1 MLKQIILTI
10 LVLLCTVVANGTLL
24 MNGCCPVHHGT
35 PVRDESAAMDAC
47 IKNNFCHPVGK
58 CIPCQLDAPSNCH
71 EGSGDCGMS
80 YACTIAV
87 TGGRKDITAK
97 PDSNL

>member
-1 MLKQIILTI
+1 
-10 LVLLCTVVANGTLL
+10 
-24 MNGCCPVHHGT
+24 
-35 PVRDESAAMDAC
+35 MDAC

-87 TGGRKDITAK
+87 TGGRKDITANQIVIYK
-97 PDSNL
+97 